1 MIGVS
6 SSVKR
11 EAGVPVLAW
20 GSVWDWVKYL
30 ATPFPGHLRDMGYAR
45 ELRQLGSRKER
56 CQAAWRPH
64 LERTRSLILEAVDR
78 CSRYDKVVIVG
89 SGLLFDIPVAEL
101 SKRFREVTL
110 VDILHLWQVRTA
122 VSAYSN
128 VRLHPVDITG
138 VVKEVHAAARGGG
151 ALQMSECKP
160 EFFLNDGIDL
170 VVSANILSQLPVL
183 PNGYASRWLNRRS
196 PEQVKG
202 FSRGLV
208 INHLDWLASF
218 TGNVCLIADLER
230 LHCDGEKVVRREQS
244 LWGVELPEGGQEW
257 MWELAPRPE
266 IEWNR
271 DIRHRVVG
279 YAEFPKRVWLDQPS
293 TKAGA

>member
-11 EAGVPVLAW
+11 EAEVSALAW
-20 GSVWDWVKYL
+20 DSVWDWIKYL
-30 ATPFPGHLRDMGYAR
+30 AIPFPRHLRDMGYDR

-56 CQAAWRPH
+56 CRAAWRPH

-78 CSRYDKVVIVG
+78 CNRYDKVVIVG

-101 SKRFREVTL
+101 SERFREVTL
-110 VDILHLWQVRTA
+110 VDILHLWQVRAA

-128 VRLHPVDITG
+128 VRLHPMDITG
-138 VVKEVHAAARGGG
+138 IVKKVHAAAHGGG
-151 ALQMSECKP
+151 ALQVPECKP

-183 PNGYASRWLNRRS
+183 PNGYASRWLNRVS

-230 LHCDGEKVVRREQS
+230 LYCDGEKVVSREQS
-244 LWGVELPEGGQEW
+244 LWGVDLPEGGQEW

-266 IEWNR
+266 IVWNR

-279 YAEFPKRVWLDQPS
+279 YAEFPKRVWLDQRS
-293 TKAGA
+293 AKARA